1 MSGDSDSSTASPRRY
16 YFVDEAG
23 DPVLFDSRGRALPGT
38 EGCSRHFI
46 LGVLDVADPV
56 ALSSDFEQLRLQLLQ
71 DPYFKN
77 VPSMQPERR
86 KTALAFHAKDDV
98 PEVRREVFK
107 LLLAHDVQFFAVVR
121 DKARVL
127 SYVRQRNQIDD
138 AYRYQPNELYDTL
151 VARLFKNRLHL
162 SAESDVCFAERGKSD
177 RTAALAKA
185 LTVAQNRFATQW
197 QRQHET
203 TVTARQSS
211 PPKDIPLQA
220 VDYFL
225 WALQRYFER
234 QETRYI
240 ELLWPKVGVVQAV
253 DETSFAPYGVYYTK
267 KKPLPKPVGSDSG

>member
-1 MSGDSDSSTASPRRY
+1 
-16 YFVDEAG
+16 
-23 DPVLFDSRGRALPGT
+23 
-38 EGCSRHFI
+38 

-56 ALSSDFEQLRLQLLQ
+56 ALSSDFEQLRFQLLQ
-71 DPYFKN
+71 DPYFKD
-77 VPSMQPERR
+77 VPSMQPQRR

-127 SYVRQRNQIDD
+127 AYVRQRNQIDD

-177 RTAALAKA
+177 RTAALARA

-253 DETSFAPYGVYYTK
+253 DETSVAPYGVYYTK